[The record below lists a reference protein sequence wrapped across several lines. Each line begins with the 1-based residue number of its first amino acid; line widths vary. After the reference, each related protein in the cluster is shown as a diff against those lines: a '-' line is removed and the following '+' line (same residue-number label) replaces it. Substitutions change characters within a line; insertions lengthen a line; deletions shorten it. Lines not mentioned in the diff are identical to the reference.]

1 MALPGGRDG
10 WDSIPEGFGAGA
22 LGRGLGGSASGECG
36 ARVEGVLL
44 AVSVGRALSPSAYV
58 VGLLKSDFLAYF
70 C

>member
-1 MALPGGRDG
+1 MVGILSRRGSG
-10 WDSIPEGFGAGA
+10 
-22 LGRGLGGSASGECG
+22 LGRSG
-36 ARVEGVLL
+36 AVWAVLLAVSVEGVLL